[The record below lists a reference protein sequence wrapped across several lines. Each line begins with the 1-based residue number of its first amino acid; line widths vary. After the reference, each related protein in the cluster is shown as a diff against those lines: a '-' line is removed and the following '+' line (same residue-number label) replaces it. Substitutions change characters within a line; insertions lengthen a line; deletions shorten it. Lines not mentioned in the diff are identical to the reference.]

1 MMKMSWEK
9 VLKFS
14 GEEFMFNV
22 SAKVMA
28 ENEDGE
34 EIDIDERKLH
44 GYAEDVLKEMIGKV
58 FSQGF
63 LQYNTAYLP
72 EIKVTCEITSVSE
85 KR

>member
-58 FSQGF
+58 FSKEF
-63 LQYNTAYLP
+63 LLYDTNYLP